1 MICFLRRKKSQILF
15 YIPHVCE
22 GRHSSCLWGKT
33 LVKLPWQ
40 WTVWLWRSV
49 MARPLVGR
57 ELVGCLTESTNVHQ
71 RCFLSESEHAQEHWE
86 GWDLKVVGLHSKRA
100 SLTNISFIFV
110 PQHTG
115 VSGNECAYR
124 LGEMAALRIRWAV
137 DSANIMNPLKEMGQV
152 NEYLICMILQYW
164 TDLNISSE
172 EGCDLMG
179 AMHMARGVTGE
190 NQISLV
196 CPGQI
201 NQ

>member
-1 MICFLRRKKSQILF
+1 MCISVSNTSQLEYITYAWFVFPDEKKSDTFLH
-15 YIPHVCE
+15 P
-22 GRHSSCLWGKT
+22 SCLWGKT

-49 MARPLVGR
+49 MARPLVGH

-86 GWDLKVVGLHSKRA
+86 DWDLKVVGLHSKRA
-100 SLTNISFIFV
+100 SLTNISFVFV

-137 DSANIMNPLKEMGQV
+137 DSAIIMNPLKETRTSKWISYMYNSAV
-152 NEYLICMILQYW
+152 
-164 TDLNISSE
+164 LNR
-172 EGCDLMG
+172 LK
-179 AMHMARGVTGE
+179 HF
-190 NQISLV
+190 
-196 CPGQI
+196 
-201 NQ
+201 